1 MNATNVK
8 SEDIQAWAKIKML
21 KQRLPLPKKPKAAD
35 PKFEYPEDPG
45 ALEPIEIGQWMS
57 KFTSYFNYATSLLG
71 RVTSELVLVESEY
84 KLQVNSRRSE
94 VIENLTI
101 TRPAAEVIEAEVL
114 KQYDELGPLYE
125 RRLQL
130 LTIKETLEAR
140 AKIYERG
147 YQAMS
152 RELSRREMEAK
163 LQ

>member
-1 MNATNVK
+1 
-8 SEDIQAWAKIKML
+8 ML
-21 KQRLPLPKKPKAAD
+21 KQRLPLPKKPRAAD
-35 PKFEYPEDPG
+35 PEFQYPEDPG
-45 ALEPIEIGQWMS
+45 ILEPIEIGQWMS
-57 KFTSYFNYATSLLG
+57 KFTSYFNYVTSLLG
-71 RVTSELVLVESEY
+71 RVTSELVLVEAEY

-94 VIENLTI
+94 VIANLTI

-114 KQYDELGPLYE
+114 AQHDELGPLYE